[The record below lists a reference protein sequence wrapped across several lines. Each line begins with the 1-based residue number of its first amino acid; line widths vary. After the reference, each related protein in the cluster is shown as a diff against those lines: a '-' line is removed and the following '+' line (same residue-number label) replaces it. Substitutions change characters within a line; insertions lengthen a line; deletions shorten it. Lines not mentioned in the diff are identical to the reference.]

1 MEPIYRIGA
10 MHMNSIRK
18 LLAGSLLAAGALA
31 TAAASISIATAADAP
46 AATPPA
52 DAEGGWH
59 HHHRHG
65 HGHWMMSKLNLTDA
79 QKSQVKGIMKAAG
92 PQMRNIHQQMR
103 ANSLKLSQTAPNDPN
118 YAGVVQEVSQ
128 ANASLHAQM
137 ITQREQVRASVF
149 KILTPA
155 QQQQLATL
163 KAQMLAKTQ
172 ARQAA
177 REQDAQGTPQ

>member
-1 MEPIYRIGA
+1 

-31 TAAASISIATAADAP
+31 TAAASISIATAAEPVP

-52 DAEGGWH
+52 GAQGGWH

-79 QKSQVKGIMKAAG
+79 QKAQVKGTMKAAG

-118 YAGVVQEVSQ
+118 YASVVQEVSQ

-163 KAQMLAKTQ
+163 KAQMLAKMQ

-177 REQDAQGTPQ
+177 RAQGAQGTPQ

>member
-1 MEPIYRIGA
+1 

-31 TAAASISIATAADAP
+31 TAGASISIATAADA
-46 AATPPA
+46 AATTTPPA
-52 DAEGGWH
+52 GGHGGW

-65 HGHWMMSKLNLTDA
+65 HGHWMFSKLNLTDE
-79 QKSQVKGIMKAAG
+79 QKAQVKTIMTAAG
-92 PQMRNIHQQMR
+92 PQMKSIHQQMH
-103 ANSLKLSQTAPNDPN
+103 ANSMKLGQTAPNDPN
-118 YAGVVQEVSQ
+118 YAGTVSEVSQ
-128 ANASLHAQM
+128 ANAALHAQM

-155 QQQQLATL
+155 QQQQLAAL
-163 KAQMLAKTQ
+163 KAEMQAKMQ

-177 REQDAQGTPQ
+177 WASRAQGTPQ

>member
-1 MEPIYRIGA
+1 

-31 TAAASISIATAADAP
+31 TAAASISIATAADTA

-52 DAEGGWH
+52 GGMGGWH

-79 QKSQVKGIMKAAG
+79 QKAQVKGVMTAAG
-92 PQMRNIHQQMR
+92 PQMKSIHQQMR
-103 ANSLKLSQTAPNDPN
+103 ANSMKLSQMAPNDGA
-118 YAGVVQEVSQ
+118 YAATVQEVSQ
-128 ANASLHAQM
+128 ANATLHAQM
-137 ITQREQVRASVF
+137 IVQREQVRASVF

-155 QQQQLATL
+155 QQQQLATM
-163 KAQMLAKTQ
+163 KAEMQAKMQ
-172 ARQAA
+172 ARQQAWAA
-177 REQDAQGTPQ
+177 AHAQGTPQ

>member
-1 MEPIYRIGA
+1 MK
-10 MHMNSIRK
+10 SIRK

-31 TAAASISIATAADAP
+31 ATAAGVSIAAAADTA

-52 DAEGGWH
+52 GGNGGWHH

-79 QKSQVKGIMKAAG
+79 QKAQVKGIMTAAG
-92 PQMRNIHQQMR
+92 PQMRSIHQQMR
-103 ANSLKLSQTAPNDPN
+103 ANSMKLSQMAPNDASYP
-118 YAGVVQEVSQ
+118 ATVAEVSQ

-149 KILTPA
+149 KVLTPA
-155 QQQQLATL
+155 QQTQLATL
-163 KAQMLAKTQ
+163 EAE
-172 ARQAA
+172 RQAHKHGSRGGPPA
-177 REQDAQGTPQ
+177 AE

>member
-1 MEPIYRIGA
+1 

-31 TAAASISIATAADAP
+31 AGAASISIATAADEP
-46 AATPPA
+46 AATTPPA
-52 DAEGGWH
+52 GGHGGW

-65 HGHWMMSKLNLTDA
+65 HGHWMLAKLNLTDA
-79 QKSQVKGIMKAAG
+79 QKAQVKTIMTAAG
-92 PQMRNIHQQMR
+92 PQMKSLHQQMR

-118 YAGVVQEVSQ
+118 YAGMVAEVSQ

-137 ITQREQVRASVF
+137 ITQREQVRAGVF
-149 KILTPA
+149 KVLTPA
-155 QQQQLATL
+155 QQQQLAAM
-163 KAQMLAKTQ
+163 KAEMQVKMQ

-177 REQDAQGTPQ
+177 WASRAQGTPH